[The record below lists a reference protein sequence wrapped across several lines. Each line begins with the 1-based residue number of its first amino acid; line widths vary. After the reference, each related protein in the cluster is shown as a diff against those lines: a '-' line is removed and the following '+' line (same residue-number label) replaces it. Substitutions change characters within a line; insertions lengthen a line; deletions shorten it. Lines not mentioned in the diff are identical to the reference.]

1 MTTKNKNAELSF
13 GDFIRNY
20 RLGEEM
26 TQNDLA
32 DILNISK
39 QRVCDIEKNRYHVSL
54 KLCKE
59 IAKKLDLPLEW
70 LAKLAIQDLL
80 ESEGIDLK
88 VG

>member
-1 MTTKNKNAELSF
+1 MTPALAELVWHF
-13 GDFIRNY
+13 
-20 RLGEEM
+20 L
-26 TQNDLA
+26 L
-32 DILNISK
+32 LSK

-59 IAKKLDLPLEW
+59 IAKKLNLPLGW

-80 ESEGIDLK
+80 ESEGMNLK

>member
-1 MTTKNKNAELSF
+1 
-13 GDFIRNY
+13 
-20 RLGEEM
+20 M
-26 TQNDLA
+26 TQQELA
-32 DILNISK
+32 QLLGISK

-70 LAKLAIQDLL
+70 LAKLTLQDLL

>member
-1 MTTKNKNAELSF
+1 MNTKNRNVELSF
-13 GDFIRNY
+13 GDFIRSY

-26 TQNDLA
+26 TQNELA
-32 DILNISK
+32 NILNISK

-70 LAKLAIQDLL
+70 LAKLALQDLL
-80 ESEGIDLK
+80 LSEGIDLK

>member
-1 MTTKNKNAELSF
+1 MNTKNKNAKLSF
-13 GDFIRNY
+13 GDFIRSY

-26 TQNDLA
+26 TQNELA
-32 DILNISK
+32 NILNISK